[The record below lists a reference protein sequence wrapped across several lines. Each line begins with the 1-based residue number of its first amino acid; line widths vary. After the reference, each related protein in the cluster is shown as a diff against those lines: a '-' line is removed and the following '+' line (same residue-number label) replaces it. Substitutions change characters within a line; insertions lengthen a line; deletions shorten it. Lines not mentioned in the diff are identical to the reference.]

1 MNIFKAAFAVTVSIG
16 IGYAAFMTPTQSKF
30 FSQFSLQK
38 LVEKNKSR
46 AGLICSAGGMGG
58 IGGGGGGVG
67 RREFRHHKG
76 EAFSCRIKTD
86 EGEQFDETEFIA
98 SLKEDVEKDIIASGT
113 KITDRG
119 DPDASSFYFEYG
131 IENIQGHIDISGKK
145 VRDNYYSLRA
155 DLDEKGRKEAE

>member
-1 MNIFKAAFAVTVSIG
+1 MVFTVSVG
-16 IGYAAFMTPTQSKF
+16 IGYAAFMNPTQSTF

-58 IGGGGGGVG
+58 IGGGGGGGGG
-67 RREFRHHKG
+67 RREFRHHRG
-76 EAFSCRIKTD
+76 EAFSCRIRTD
-86 EGEQFDETEFIA
+86 EGEQFDEAEFIA

-119 DPDASSFYFEYG
+119 TPDASSFYFEYS

-145 VRDNYYSLRA
+145 VKNSYYSLRA
-155 DLDEKGRKEAE
+155 DLDEKGRKEAD